1 MYSNP
6 HYRQQCSGE
15 MDQPRELTQE
25 FRRGGPRGSFLASP
39 AERVAQSGRA
49 RLLTGDFFGAVSF
62 RFGDVL
68 KIENILPSKI
78 RPYARNPLA
87 NDDVVEKLVDSL
99 GSFGWRQLSWL
110 TRRW

>member
-1 MYSNP
+1 L
-6 HYRQQCSGE
+6 R
-15 MDQPRELTQE
+15 
-25 FRRGGPRGSFLASP
+25 
-39 AERVAQSGRA
+39 
-49 RLLTGDFFGAVSF
+49 
-62 RFGDVL
+62 DVL
-68 KIENILPSKI
+68 KIENIVPSKI